1 MPHLAVIRPAD
12 ANETAV
18 AWKVAIN
25 SGGRPYALIFSRQN
39 LPVLDRERY
48 PSAEGLEKG
57 GYVLSDSRGKPDIIL
72 ISSGSEVHLTLAAAE
87 VLKIDGIKTRVVNM
101 ACFELFEDQPEA
113 YRKKVLPPD
122 VEARLAVEA
131 GASLGWY
138 KYVGLK
144 GDVIGIDR
152 FGASAPAKVLFEKFG
167 FTIDNIAAR
176 AKKLLKRR

>member
-1 MPHLAVIRPAD
+1 
-12 ANETAV
+12 
-18 AWKVAIN
+18 
-25 SGGRPYALIFSRQN
+25 
-39 LPVLDRERY
+39 
-48 PSAEGLEKG
+48 
-57 GYVLSDSRGKPDIIL
+57 
-72 ISSGSEVHLTLAAAE
+72 LAAAE
-87 VLKIDGIKTRVVNM
+87 VLRIDGIKTRVVNM

-176 AKKLLKRR
+176 AKKLHKRR